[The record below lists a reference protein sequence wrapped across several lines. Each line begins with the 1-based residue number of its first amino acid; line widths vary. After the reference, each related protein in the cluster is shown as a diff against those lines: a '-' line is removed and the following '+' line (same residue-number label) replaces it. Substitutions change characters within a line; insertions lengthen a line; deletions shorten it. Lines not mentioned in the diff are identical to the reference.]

1 MATDFAGRT
10 VANGLMIF
18 GMKRTK
24 RLKALAHWIAF
35 NAQLDTALQRALVQK
50 TKKDQVDTKAKK
62 LSPGPLDSENKWTDW
77 EA

>member
-10 VANGLMIF
+10 IANGQMNF

-24 RLKALAHWIAF
+24 RLKAFLHW
-35 NAQLDTALQRALVQK
+35 LDTALQQELVQK
-50 TKKDQVDTKAKK
+50 AMKDQTDTKAKES
-62 LSPGPLDSENKWTDW
+62 SPGPLDSENKWTYW